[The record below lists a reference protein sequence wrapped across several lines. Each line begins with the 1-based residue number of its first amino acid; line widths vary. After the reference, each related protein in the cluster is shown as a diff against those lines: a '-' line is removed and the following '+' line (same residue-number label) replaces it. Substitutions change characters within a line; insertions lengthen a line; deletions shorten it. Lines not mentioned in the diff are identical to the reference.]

1 MTIIFKTA
9 LRSALMALLA
19 ALPLCAGAQVE
30 VDTLAVDSM
39 VVVTDEGHEPRPVL
53 RFGYVSYET
62 ALKAMPDY
70 ATASKRLAELKAKY
84 DDEAR
89 RVADEFNAKYEEF
102 LDGQAGYP
110 ATILHKRQGE
120 LQELLERNV
129 AFRQESRR
137 LIESAEK
144 APPAAACGHTHRGA
158 TKRLRLRNQH
168 RRQRLSLHR
177 QLHG

>member
-9 LRSALMALLA
+9 LRSALMTLLA

-102 LDGQAGYP
+102 LEPPSHRVG
-110 ATILHKRQGE
+110 R
-120 LQELLERNV
+120 ERHL
-129 AFRQESRR
+129 RP
-137 LIESAEK
+137 
-144 APPAAACGHTHRGA
+144 APPAAARGHTHRGA
-158 TKRLRLRNQH
+158 PKRLRLRNQH

>member
-1 MTIIFKTA
+1 MT
-9 LRSALMALLA
+9 LLA

-110 ATILHKRQGE
+110 ATICTRG
-120 LQELLERNV
+120 RASCRSCSSATWRSGRRAAV
-129 AFRQESRR
+129 SSSRPR
-137 LIESAEK
+137 KTSSPRSTGGCARPY
-144 APPAAACGHTHRGA
+144 APWGA
-158 TKRLRLRNQH
+158 KTATP
-168 RRQRLSLHR
+168 S
-177 QLHG
+177 